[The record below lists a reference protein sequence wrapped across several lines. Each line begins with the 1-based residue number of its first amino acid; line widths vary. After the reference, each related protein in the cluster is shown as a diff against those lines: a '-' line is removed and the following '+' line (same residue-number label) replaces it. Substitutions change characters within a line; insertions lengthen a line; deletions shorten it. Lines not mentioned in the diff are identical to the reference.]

1 MILLTNAPP
10 ALAALKRLALD
21 VVGHRPMVATSASRW
36 LC

>member
-10 ALAALKRLALD
+10 TLVALKGFALN

-36 LC
+36 MC